1 MLSKTMLE
9 ALNKQ
14 IQLEM
19 SSAYLYLSM
28 ATYFEDESLPGFAQ
42 WMYGQ
47 FGEEQSHAR
56 KIYEF
61 VHDRGGRVIL
71 QAIEKPPH
79 EFDSALAVFEQVLAH
94 EQKVTQSI
102 HELYE
107 LAVKEKDYPTQTHL
121 HWFIDEQ
128 VEEEKT
134 AMEILDH
141 LKRIERH
148 PHLLLGL
155 DRRIGTMRGGGE

>member
-1 MLSKTMLE
+1 MLSKTMRD

-14 IQLEM
+14 IQMEM

-28 ATYFEDESLPGFAQ
+28 ATYFEDESLNGFAR

-47 FGEEQSHAR
+47 FTEEQAHAR
-56 KIYEF
+56 RLFEY

-71 QAIEKPPH
+71 EAIEKPPH
-79 EFDSALAVFEQVLAH
+79 TFNSALEVFEQVLEH
-94 EQKVTQSI
+94 EQKVTRAI

-107 LAVKEKDYPTQTHL
+107 QALKEKDYPTQTHL

-134 AMEILDH
+134 ASEILDH
-141 LKRIERH
+141 LNRIKGQ
-148 PHLLLGL
+148 PQLLLAL
-155 DRRIGTMRGGGE
+155 DQRVGSMRGE

>member
-1 MLSKTMLE
+1 MLSKSMLE
-9 ALNKQ
+9 ALNQQ

-28 ATYFEDESLPGFAQ
+28 ATYFEDESLSGFAK

-47 FGEEQSHAR
+47 FGEEQGHAR
-56 KIYEF
+56 KLYEYI
-61 VHDRGGRVIL
+61 HDRGGRVVL

-79 EFDSALAVFEQVLAH
+79 EFDSALAVFEQVLEH
-94 EQKVTQSI
+94 EQKVTKSI
-102 HELYE
+102 HELYA
-107 LAVKEKDYPTQTHL
+107 LAVKESDYATQTQL

-134 AMEILDH
+134 ATDILHH
-141 LKRIERH
+141 LNRIKGF
-148 PHLLLGL
+148 PQLLLAL
-155 DRRIGTMRGGGE
+155 DQRIATMRED

>member
-19 SSAYLYLSM
+19 SSAYTYLSM
-28 ATYFEDESLPGFAQ
+28 ATYFEAESLNGFAK

-47 FGEEQSHAR
+47 FSEEQAHAR
-56 KIYEF
+56 KIYEY
-61 VHDRGGRVIL
+61 VHDRGGRVVL
-71 QAIEKPPH
+71 EAIEKPPH
-79 EFDSALAVFEQVLAH
+79 AYDSALAVFEQVLAH
-94 EQKVTQSI
+94 EQKVTKSI
-102 HELYE
+102 HDLYE
-107 LAVKEKDYPTQTHL
+107 LALKEKDYATQTHL
-121 HWFIDEQ
+121 HWFIEEQ

-134 AMEILDH
+134 ASEILDH
-141 LKRIERH
+141 LNRIKGH

-155 DRRIGTMRGGGE
+155 DRRIATMRGEGE

>member
-1 MLSKTMLE
+1 MMLSDKMLT

-19 SSAYLYLSM
+19 SSAYTYLAM
-28 ATYFEDESLPGFAQ
+28 ATYFEAESLKGFAG

-47 FGEEQSHAR
+47 FGEEQGHAR
-56 KIYEF
+56 KIYEY

-71 QAIEKPPH
+71 QAIDKPEHDYKSPL
-79 EFDSALAVFEQVLAH
+79 DVFERVLAH
-94 EQKVTQSI
+94 EKKVTASI

-107 LAVKEKDYPTQTHL
+107 LALADKDYPTQTHL

-134 AMEILDH
+134 AAEILDH
-141 LKRIERH
+141 LKRIEGH
-148 PHLLLGL
+148 PHLILGL
-155 DRRIGTMRGGGE
+155 DRRIGTMRGGE